1 MSTRGAPASAPDL
14 RGGVS
19 TRRRT
24 RRRRARGTGPALAG
38 GHPNR
43 RSLGVA
49 RRYDRRSAAFPRRWR
64 SPGRLS
70 GLLVP
75 VEVARRLLLE
85 PQTVVLGRL
94 LEEVRRLLEHVLLAL
109 GLGLLATCLERLLG
123 RHLVGLVVEPR
134 VLVVAGRGGGVVLRR
149 DLGDARLAVG
159 ELVDRRLGGGRLR
172 GRLELGHLELR
183 RGRLGGLSG
192 GGFSRPGLGG
202 GVRAPPTRG
211 PPGPGPALLS
221 RGR

>member
-43 RSLGVA
+43 RSLGAA
-49 RRYDRRSAAFPRRWR
+49 RRYERRSAAFPPRWR
-64 SPGRLS
+64 SAGRLS

-85 PQTVVLGRL
+85 PQAVVLGCL
-94 LEEVRRLLEHVLLAL
+94 LEELRRLLQHVLALLLAGAHHVGL
-109 GLGLLATCLERLLG
+109 FGRRPGRSGPGLVVGEVLDQPRVLLGAGLGL
-123 RHLVGLVVEPR
+123 
-134 VLVVAGRGGGVVLRR
+134 
-149 DLGDARLAVG
+149 
-159 ELVDRRLGGGRLR
+159 
-172 GRLELGHLELR
+172 R
-183 RGRLGGLSG
+183 RG
-192 GGFSRPGLGG
+192 FE
-202 GVRAPPTRG
+202 
-211 PPGPGPALLS
+211 
-221 RGR
+221 